1 MGKGLG
7 PGSEPVSWS
16 LGVKRQRGDYGVKRQ
31 RGDHGV
37 KRQRGEHLKGSWCKR
52 RGPSVCPQ
60 GRSWQ

>member
-1 MGKGLG
+1 MEKGLG

-16 LGVKRQRGDYGVKRQ
+16 LGVKRQ

-60 GRSWQ
+60 GWSWQ

>member
-16 LGVKRQRGDYGVKRQ
+16 LGVKRQ

-60 GRSWQ
+60 GWSWQ